1 MSDTATRDQLIAFIL
16 DRLSRRLSG
25 AVAVDLDR
33 DLIELGL
40 KSVDAV
46 LISGEIEDAFGLEV
60 EPVLL
65 FEARTVNRVADSVL
79 RSAMPDGPRPAFPAR
94 LGPAR
99 SIRAPVERPC

>member
-1 MSDTATRDQLIAFIL
+1 MSDTPTRDQLIAFIL

-25 AVAVDLDR
+25 AATIDLDR

-46 LISGEIEDAFGLEV
+46 LISGEIEDAFDLEI

-79 RSAMPDGPRPAFPAR
+79 RSAQA
-94 LGPAR
+94 
-99 SIRAPVERPC
+99 